1 MRALLH
7 FIKYNNTF
15 PLLLLGVLVVAGAVL
30 AATGDIPS
38 PLSSQNRSLA
48 PKTPTPTDTSL
59 LLQQDLGRYHI
70 KVRIENITENATT
83 YQVQYTFNS
92 LDIVDG
98 RWQETKKQKSLVVQK
113 EMLGQ
118 RSLTDYLTEQISQV
132 TQQELAY
139 LSEVQAKL
147 FGGDRQKGQST
158 KYAGLI
164 GKELALEQ
172 SSSEKKDSSSQKEKT
187 AKASDD
193 SPSFATG
200 KVTPSAVPG
209 VSEQELRQLIVQAV
223 ADFLAIDT
231 TVPTPP
237 TGESPAPTVAGVSE
251 EVTESN
257 ATDTETDAPIDDQ
270 PPVVG
275 EPEEVVPTDEV
286 LP

>member
-147 FGGDRQKGQST
+147 FGGDRQKGQPT

-187 AKASDD
+187 TKVSDD
-193 SPSFATG
+193 STSSATG

-237 TGESPAPTVAGVSE
+237 TGESPAPMVAGVSE
-251 EVTESN
+251 STTDIETSTPLNDQSPVES
-257 ATDTETDAPIDDQ
+257 
-270 PPVVG
+270 
-275 EPEEVVPTDEV
+275 EPEEDAPTDEV

>member
-98 RWQETKKQKSLVVQK
+98 RWQETQKQKSLVVQK

-147 FGGDRQKGQST
+147 FGGDRQKGQPT

-172 SSSEKKDSSSQKEKT
+172 SSVGKKEASQKEKT
-187 AKASDD
+187 TKVSDD
-193 SPSFATG
+193 STSSATG

-237 TGESPAPTVAGVSE
+237 TSETSLPAVAGVSE